1 MTGNDQT
8 IQASANLSSGGRL
21 GFSCRPV
28 SLSELSALVSRWGE
42 EQDLPLGSLFHSTW
56 QATQLALEFSI
67 LTSSSALPLPA
78 GNGSA
83 ERRRERNG
91 NASTAGRAARPP
103 PATVSVPLVTLPHLQ
118 RVPLWSLGQE
128 SWAGGSGTL
137 KREEMSKLG
146 Y

>member
-1 MTGNDQT
+1 M
-8 IQASANLSSGGRL
+8 
-21 GFSCRPV
+21 

-67 LTSSSALPLPA
+67 LTSSPALPLPA

-103 PATVSVPLVTLPHLQ
+103 PATVSVPLVTLPPYSECSPVAL
-118 RVPLWSLGQE
+118 PLYSECAPEALPPQ
-128 SWAGGSGTL
+128 
-137 KREEMSKLG
+137 
-146 Y
+146 

>member
-1 MTGNDQT
+1 M
-8 IQASANLSSGGRL
+8 
-21 GFSCRPV
+21 
-28 SLSELSALVSRWGE
+28 SLSELSALVSRWTE

-67 LTSSSALPLPA
+67 LTSYPALPLPA

-103 PATVSVPLVTLPHLQ
+103 PATVSVPPVTLPHYSECAPSHPPPATVSVSPVTLPLYSVCAPGHPPPLQ
-118 RVPLWSLGQE
+118 
-128 SWAGGSGTL
+128 
-137 KREEMSKLG
+137 
-146 Y
+146 